1 MNRVV
6 MLRTF
11 LRAGVLRPGP
21 PHRQVAQLHS
31 LLRWGYGL
39 GGELRQAAKRSPG
52 AVAVI
57 DDERGPISYA
67 DLLDRAE
74 WVGSALRDLEVT
86 AGRRVGLLARNH
98 VGAIEVIAGAS
109 LVGLDVVL
117 INTGLSPEQVVV
129 VAEEQQ
135 LAVLIHDDEFADL
148 VASLGAM
155 VEVMGESAL
164 VARVA
169 AMARQSLKPRLAP
182 PARPGRTIVLTSGTT
197 GAPKGA
203 ARRTPPGPSAL
214 VTIIDRIPLRTAD
227 TVLVSAPIFHTWGYA
242 AIQLAFGLRATVVL
256 QRRFDPAHAL
266 RSWQTHDV
274 DAMIAI
280 PVMLQRILD
289 LPEQDRANARPPRV
303 IATSGSAY
311 PHGFATRFMDAFGD
325 ILYNLYGSTE
335 ASWVCIAT
343 PSQLRRYPDTAGTPP
358 LGTIVRVLDD
368 DGVQVPEGVVGRV
381 CAHNDMVFEGY
392 TSGES
397 SRPVADLLAT
407 GDVGRVHDGLLFVV
421 GRVDD
426 MIVSGG
432 ENVYPM
438 EVESLLAEHPA
449 VHEACVIGVPDEA
462 FGQRLAAFV
471 VRRPGASLSA
481 DEIADYVRA
490 HRARHC
496 IPREVRFVD
505 DLPRNATGKVLARE
519 LRALL

>member
-1 MNRVV
+1 M
-6 MLRTF
+6 
-11 LRAGVLRPGP
+11 
-21 PHRQVAQLHS
+21 S
-31 LLRWGYGL
+31 
-39 GGELRQAAKRSPG
+39 LRQAAKRSPG

-57 DDERGPISYA
+57 DEERGPIRYA

-74 WVGSALRDLEVT
+74 WVGYALRDLEVT

-117 INTGLSPEQVVV
+117 LNTGLSPEQIAV

-169 AMARQSLKPRLAP
+169 AMARQSPKPRLAP

-214 VTIIDRIPLRTAD
+214 VTIIDRIPLRAAE

-242 AIQLAFGLRATVVL
+242 ALQLAFGLRATIVL
-256 QRRFDPAHAL
+256 QRRFDPALAL

-311 PHGFATRFMDAFGD
+311 PQGFATRFMDAFGD

-343 PSQLRRYPDTAGTPP
+343 PSEAPP
-358 LGTIVRVLDD
+358 I
-368 DGVQVPEGVVGRV
+368 
-381 CAHNDMVFEGY
+381 
-392 TSGES
+392 
-397 SRPVADLLAT
+397 
-407 GDVGRVHDGLLFVV
+407 
-421 GRVDD
+421 
-426 MIVSGG
+426 
-432 ENVYPM
+432 
-438 EVESLLAEHPA
+438 
-449 VHEACVIGVPDEA
+449 
-462 FGQRLAAFV
+462 
-471 VRRPGASLSA
+471 PG
-481 DEIADYVRA
+481 
-490 HRARHC
+490 HR
-496 IPREVRFVD
+496 
-505 DLPRNATGKVLARE
+505 RNAPDRHARP
-519 LRALL
+519 RP